1 MRGSLE
7 KFARRKGQDV
17 RGEAREEL
25 NAAVVQT
32 ISESQQD
39 LGAPVA
45 GKEGATAAQLQPGA
59 RVHVRGFS
67 KPVVLRRIDG
77 NSAEIEAGPLRMK
90 VGLDEITGVE
100 GPSVAGGVRST
111 KGSVTVRA
119 QASDE
124 GTGSE
129 INLIGCTVEEATE
142 RVDKFLDE
150 AALANRSRVRIIH
163 GHGTG
168 ALRKGL
174 AQFLSK
180 HPLVDSQSFETEER
194 GGKAVTVVELR
205 A

>member
-1 MRGSLE
+1 
-7 KFARRKGQDV
+7 
-17 RGEAREEL
+17 
-25 NAAVVQT
+25 
-32 ISESQQD
+32 
-39 LGAPVA
+39 
-45 GKEGATAAQLQPGA
+45 
-59 RVHVRGFS
+59 
-67 KPVVLRRIDG
+67 
-77 NSAEIEAGPLRMK
+77 
-90 VGLDEITGVE
+90 VE
-100 GPSVAGGVRST
+100 GPSVAGSARAA
-111 KGSVTVRA
+111 KGSVTVRT
-119 QASDE
+119 QARDE
-124 GTGSE
+124 GTGGE

-194 GGKAVTVVELR
+194 GGNAVTIVELR

>member
-1 MRGSLE
+1 
-7 KFARRKGQDV
+7 
-17 RGEAREEL
+17 
-25 NAAVVQT
+25 
-32 ISESQQD
+32 
-39 LGAPVA
+39 
-45 GKEGATAAQLQPGA
+45 
-59 RVHVRGFS
+59 
-67 KPVVLRRIDG
+67 
-77 NSAEIEAGPLRMK
+77 MK
-90 VGLDEITGVE
+90 VGIDEITGIE
-100 GPSVAGGVRST
+100 GASTASSTPRSS
-111 KGSVTVRA
+111 KGSITVRA

-124 GTGSE
+124 RTGGE

-180 HPLVDSQSFETEER
+180 HPLVDNQSFETEER
-194 GGKAVTVVELR
+194 GGKAVTIVELR